1 MKRPMP
7 WNEQVD
13 IISSGESSSSDSEA
27 AIQNDGYEFK
37 PSLDDFKIP
46 AKEMTSEGM
55 LMKRAEMYQ
64 EYMKQIQIP
73 AQRGSVIPFTTWM
86 GLGKS
91 IKQLYGQPLH
101 YLTNILLKQWDQ
113 LRLGSA
119 DEYKPLD
126 TVIHPSKA
134 EATVWLVEE
143 IHRRTSSHHHV
154 AKLWLSDPMHQAY
167 VDSIFPQL

>member
-1 MKRPMP
+1 MRVNSKSLIINAAVYFQNSLALKKRIFFEM
-7 WNEQVD
+7 
-13 IISSGESSSSDSEA
+13 SSNNA
-27 AIQNDGYEFK
+27 
-37 PSLDDFKIP
+37 
-46 AKEMTSEGM
+46 GM
-55 LMKRAEMYQ
+55 LIKRAEMYQ

-113 LRLGSA
+113 LRFGSV

-154 AKLWLSDPMHQAY
+154 AKLWLSDPMHEAY